1 MRIFVDDKE
10 GTVSVE
16 WHSRSP
22 LSVLR
27 DDDTVTVRYSPPT
40 HAPTW
45 DSSFGITEDYELG
58 RAEGYDEG
66 FDEGY
71 SKGHTEGHMEG
82 YKEGRADERET
93 PSPGAVA

>member
-1 MRIFVDDKE
+1 MRIFVDDEK

-27 DDDTVTVRYSPPT
+27 DDDTVTVQYRPPAQ
-40 HAPTW
+40 APVW
-45 DSSFGITEDYELG
+45 DSNHGITEDYELG
-58 RAEGYDEG
+58 NAEGYDEG

-71 SKGHTEGHMEG
+71 AKGHTEGHADG
-82 YKEGRADERET
+82 YKEGRADERAT
-93 PSPGAVA
+93 PSPEAVA